1 MKLRNLPF
9 ILPFLFTSSLVS
21 CDTNTADF
29 TISTTFAPIYDLT
42 LRIVKDK
49 AEVINL
55 AKENEVHGFEI
66 NNMKDAAFTEKAD
79 ILFAL
84 GLNVDSFAK
93 NMNSKNYV
101 EVNEGVSLIEKDGV
115 VDPHIWLSLNNA
127 IIMAENILDEVIKQD
142 PENENFYRLN
152 FETLKSEFSQLD
164 KEYKGFFTSLGSEV
178 KIVTSHDAF
187 TYLCNDYGIN
197 QVSIRDMAD
206 NEASSQDYEKVIS
219 YIKEN
224 DIHTIFAEELDSS
237 KEVDS
242 IINTLKSQG
251 YTDISKSVL
260 NAYEGC
266 SYESYENGDDYL
278 SVMKDNLANIK
289 ESV

>member
-1 MKLRNLPF
+1 MKFRNLLF

-93 NMNSKNYV
+93 NMSSKNYV
-101 EVNEGVSLIEKDGV
+101 EINEGVSLIEKDGV

-127 IIMAENILDEVIKQD
+127 ITMAENILDEVIKQD

-187 TYLCNDYGIN
+187 TYLCNDYRIN

-206 NEASSQDYEKVIS
+206 NEASSQDYEKIIS

-289 ESV
+289 ESI

>member
-1 MKLRNLPF
+1 MKLRNLLF

-187 TYLCNDYGIN
+187 TYLCKDYGIN

-206 NEASSQDYEKVIS
+206 NEASSQDYEKIIS

-289 ESV
+289 ESI

>member
-1 MKLRNLPF
+1 MKLRNLLF

-101 EVNEGVSLIEKDGV
+101 EINEGVSLIEKDGV

-187 TYLCNDYGIN
+187 TYLCKDYGIN

-206 NEASSQDYEKVIS
+206 NEASSQDYEKIIS

-289 ESV
+289 ESI

>member
-1 MKLRNLPF
+1 MKFRNLLF
-9 ILPFLFTSSLVS
+9 VLPFLFTSSLVS
-21 CDTNTADF
+21 CDINTADF

-55 AKENEVHGFEI
+55 TKENEVHGFEI

-127 IIMAENILDEVIKQD
+127 ITMAENILDEVIKQD

-206 NEASSQDYEKVIS
+206 NEASSQDYEKVIT

-289 ESV
+289 ESI